1 MRLAIL
7 GGSFNPIHLG
17 HLNLAFHSYKELAY
31 DKIAIVPAY
40 ISPFKIFCKDT
51 EVEDRLKMIDLAIAD
66 KPYMYCELYEIE
78 REGVSYTIDT
88 INYLYQKFPDIE
100 GKIGLI
106 IGDDLKENFFRWKDA
121 EEIIKKTDIIIGKR
135 TGLKGS
141 FDLLNTESARAS
153 VKELKN
159 EILNISSTQIRDA
172 VLKNEDFSSLVP
184 KGVYDYIIEHGLYKE
199 NGIQVSEIKIGIS
212 DLMNTFDIEIK
223 TQEIDRFA
231 KSVLTESRYAHSVRV
246 AEYARHLAKEY
257 KKEGVSPALAYFTG
271 LAHDICKK
279 CSDEELVKLVEADGL
294 GIDNVETTRLNLL
307 HGRAAA
313 IVLQKKFGINDE
325 SVLKAA
331 AFHTFGYEGIDALG
345 KIIYIADKIEPGR
358 PDTENFRNMVKSSSL
373 NDLMLAVLDWNLAY
387 IKKKGA
393 SIHPETK
400 KMYEQIQ
407 KELKK

>member
-40 ISPFKIFCKDT
+40 ISPFKIFSKDT

-66 KPYMYCELYEIE
+66 KPYLYCELYEIE
-78 REGVSYTIDT
+78 RQGVSYTIDT
-88 INYLYQKFPDIE
+88 INYLYKKFPDIE

-106 IGDDLKENFFRWKDA
+106 IGDDLKDNFSRWKDA
-121 EEIIKKTDIIIGKR
+121 EEIIKKTDIIIGRR
-135 TGLKGS
+135 TGLKGHS
-141 FDLLNTESARAS
+141 NILNTGFAEAS

-172 VLKNEDFSSLVP
+172 VLKDEDFSSLVP

-199 NGIQVSEIKIGIS
+199 KGVSA
-212 DLMNTFDIEIK
+212 LMNTSDIELK
-223 TQEIDRFA
+223 TQEIDSFA

-246 AEYARHLAKEY
+246 AEYARHLANEY
-257 KKEGVSPALAYFTG
+257 KEEGVSPALAYFTG

-294 GIDNVETTRLNLL
+294 GIDNIENSRLNLL

-313 IVLQKKFGINDE
+313 VVLQNKFGINDE

-358 PDTENFRNMVKSSSL
+358 PNTQNFRDMVKSSSL
-373 NDLMLAVLDWNLAY
+373 NELMLAVLDWNLAY
-387 IKKKGA
+387 IEKKGA
-393 SIHPETK
+393 STHPETK

-407 KELKK
+407 KELKR

>member
-17 HLNLAFHSYKELAY
+17 HLHLAISAYKEFFY
-31 DKIAIVPAY
+31 DRIAIVPAY
-40 ISPFKIFCKDT
+40 ISPFKTFCKET
-51 EVEDRLKMIDLAIAD
+51 QTSDRLKMISLAIAD

-78 REGVSYTIDT
+78 RQGISYTIDT
-88 INYLYQKFPDIE
+88 INYLYKKFSDIE
-100 GKIGLI
+100 GKVGLI

-141 FDLLNTESARAS
+141 FDLLNTEQARAS

-172 VLKNEDFSSLVP
+172 VLQNKDFSSLVP
-184 KGVYDYIIEHGLYKE
+184 RGVYDYIIEHGLYKE
-199 NGIQVSEIKIGIS
+199 KGVSALGVS
-212 DLMNTFDIEIK
+212 ALMNTSDIELK
-223 TQEIDRFA
+223 TQEIDSFA

-246 AEYARHLAKEY
+246 AEYARHLANEY
-257 KKEGVSPALAYFTG
+257 KEEGVSPALAYFTG

-279 CSDEELVKLVEADGL
+279 YSDEELVKLVEADGL
-294 GIDNVETTRLNLL
+294 GIDEVEKTRLNLL

-313 IVLQKKFGINDE
+313 AVLRKKFGINDE
-325 SVLKAA
+325 SVLKAV

-358 PDTENFRNMVKSSSL
+358 PNTENFRKMIKSVSL
-373 NDLMLAVLDWNLAY
+373 NELMLAVLDWNLDY
-387 IKKKGA
+387 IEKKGA

>member
-78 REGVSYTIDT
+78 RQGVSYTIDT

-106 IGDDLKENFFRWKDA
+106 IGDDLKENFSRWKDA

-135 TGLKGS
+135 TGLKNS
-141 FDLLNTESARAS
+141 FDLLNTEQTKAS
-153 VKELKN
+153 VKDLKN

-172 VLKNEDFSSLVP
+172 VLQNKDFSSLVP
-184 KGVYDYIIEHGLYKE
+184 KGVYDYIIEQGLYKE
-199 NGIQVSEIKIGIS
+199 NGIQVSEIKSGIS
-212 DLMNTFDIEIK
+212 DLMNTSDIELR
-223 TQEIDRFA
+223 TQEIDSFA
-231 KSVLTESRYAHSVRV
+231 KSILTESRYAHSVRV

-257 KKEGVSPALAYFTG
+257 KEEGVSPALAYFTG

-294 GIDNVETTRLNLL
+294 GIDNVEKTRLNLL

-345 KIIYIADKIEPGR
+345 KIIYIADKIEPSR

-373 NDLMLAVLDWNLAY
+373 NDLMIAVLDWNLAY
-387 IKKKGA
+387 IKKKR
-393 SIHPETK
+393 SK
-400 KMYEQIQ
+400 CSS
-407 KELKK
+407 

>member
-17 HLNLAFHSYKELAY
+17 HLHLALSAYKELAY

-66 KPYMYCELYEIE
+66 KPYMYCEVYEIE
-78 REGVSYTIDT
+78 RQGVSYTIDT

-135 TGLKGS
+135 TGLKSS
-141 FDLLNTESARAS
+141 FDLLNTELARAS

-159 EILNISSTQIRDA
+159 KILNNSSTQIRDA
-172 VLKNEDFSSLVP
+172 VLQNKDFSSLVP

-199 NGIQVSEIKIGIS
+199 KGVSALGVS
-212 DLMNTFDIEIK
+212 TLTAPSDIEIK
-223 TQEIDRFA
+223 IQEIDHFA

-246 AEYARHLAKEY
+246 AEYASHLAKEY
-257 KKEGVSPALAYFTG
+257 KEEGVSPALAYFTG

-279 CSDEELVKLVEADGL
+279 CSDEELVKLVETDGL
-294 GIDNVETTRLNLL
+294 GIDNVENTRLNLL
-307 HGRAAA
+307 HGRAAT

-373 NDLMLAVLDWNLAY
+373 NELMLAVLDWNLAY
-387 IKKKGA
+387 IEKKGA
-393 SIHPETK
+393 SVHPETK

>member
-1 MRLAIL
+1 MKLAIL

-17 HLNLAFHSYKELAY
+17 HLHLALSAYKEFSY

-40 ISPFKIFCKDT
+40 ISPFKTFCKET
-51 EVEDRLKMIDLAIAD
+51 QTSDRLKMISLAIAD

-78 REGVSYTIDT
+78 RQGISYTIDT
-88 INYLYQKFPDIE
+88 INYLYKKFSDIE
-100 GKIGLI
+100 GKVGLI
-106 IGDDLKENFFRWKDA
+106 IGDDLKEKFSLWKNSD
-121 EEIIKKTDIIIGKR
+121 ELIEKTDIIIGRRNEKE
-135 TGLKGS
+135 
-141 FDLLNTESARAS
+141 DLNSCLQKKDFPY
-153 VKELKN
+153 KELNN
-159 EILNISSTQIRDA
+159 EVLNISSSMIRESI
-172 VLKNEDFSSLVP
+172 LKGEDFSSLVP

-199 NGIQVSEIKIGIS
+199 KGVSALGVS
-212 DLMNTFDIEIK
+212 DLMDTSDIELK
-223 TQEIDRFA
+223 TREIDRFA

-257 KKEGVSPALAYFTG
+257 KKEGVSSALAYFTG

-294 GIDNVETTRLNLL
+294 GIDNVEKNRLNLL
-307 HGRAAA
+307 HGRASA

-325 SVLKAA
+325 SVLKAV

-373 NDLMLAVLDWNLAY
+373 NELMLAVLDWNLAY

-400 KMYEQIQ
+400 KMHEQIQ

>member
-1 MRLAIL
+1 MQ
-7 GGSFNPIHLG
+7 N
-17 HLNLAFHSYKELAY
+17 K
-31 DKIAIVPAY
+31 
-40 ISPFKIFCKDT
+40 
-51 EVEDRLKMIDLAIAD
+51 
-66 KPYMYCELYEIE
+66 
-78 REGVSYTIDT
+78 
-88 INYLYQKFPDIE
+88 
-100 GKIGLI
+100 
-106 IGDDLKENFFRWKDA
+106 
-121 EEIIKKTDIIIGKR
+121 
-135 TGLKGS
+135 
-141 FDLLNTESARAS
+141 
-153 VKELKN
+153 
-159 EILNISSTQIRDA
+159 
-172 VLKNEDFSSLVP
+172 DFSSLVP

-199 NGIQVSEIKIGIS
+199 KNVSALGVAALTAPS
-212 DLMNTFDIEIK
+212 DIELK
-223 TQEIDRFA
+223 TQEIDSFA

-257 KKEGVSPALAYFTG
+257 KEEGVSPALAYFTG

-373 NDLMLAVLDWNLAY
+373 NELMIAVLDWNLAY

-393 SIHPETK
+393 SVHPETK

>member
-17 HLNLAFHSYKELAY
+17 HLHLAFHSYKELAY

-51 EVEDRLKMIDLAIAD
+51 EVEDRLKMINLAISD
-66 KPYMYCELYEIE
+66 KPYMYCEVYEIE
-78 REGVSYTIDT
+78 RQGISYTIDT

-135 TGLKGS
+135 TGLKSS
-141 FDLLNTESARAS
+141 FDLLNTESAKAS

-172 VLKNEDFSSLVP
+172 VLQNKDFSSLVP
-184 KGVYDYIIEHGLYKE
+184 KKIYDYIIEQGLYKE
-199 NGIQVSEIKIGIS
+199 KNVSALGVS
-212 DLMNTFDIEIK
+212 DLTAPSDIELK
-223 TQEIDRFA
+223 TQEIDSFA

-257 KKEGVSPALAYFTG
+257 REEGVSPALAYFTG

-279 CSDEELVKLVEADGL
+279 CSDEELVKLVEADEL
-294 GIDNVETTRLNLL
+294 GIDNVEKTRLNLL

-373 NDLMLAVLDWNLAY
+373 NELMIAVLDWNLAY

-393 SIHPETK
+393 SVHPETK

>member
-78 REGVSYTIDT
+78 RQGVSYTIDT
-88 INYLYQKFPDIE
+88 INYLYQKFPDLE

-106 IGDDLKENFFRWKDA
+106 IGDDLKENFSRWKDA

-135 TGLKGS
+135 TGLKNS
-141 FDLLNTESARAS
+141 FDLLNTEQTKAS

-172 VLKNEDFSSLVP
+172 VLQNKDFSSLVP
-184 KGVYDYIIEHGLYKE
+184 KRVYDYIIEQGLYKE
-199 NGIQVSEIKIGIS
+199 KGVSALGIS
-212 DLMNTFDIEIK
+212 ALTAPSDIELK
-223 TQEIDRFA
+223 TQEIDSFA

-257 KKEGVSPALAYFTG
+257 KKEGVSPALAFFTG
-271 LAHDICKK
+271 LAHDLCKK

-294 GIDNVETTRLNLL
+294 GIDNVEKTRLNLL

-345 KIIYIADKIEPGR
+345 KIIYIADKIEPSR

-373 NDLMLAVLDWNLAY
+373 NELRIAVLDWNLAY
-387 IKKKGA
+387 LKKKGA
-393 SIHPETK
+393 SVHTETK
-400 KMYEQIQ
+400 KMYEQIK

>member
-40 ISPFKIFCKDT
+40 ISPFKIFSKDT

-66 KPYMYCELYEIE
+66 KPYLYCELYEIE
-78 REGVSYTIDT
+78 RQGVSYTIDT
-88 INYLYQKFPDIE
+88 INYLYKKFPDIE

-106 IGDDLKENFFRWKDA
+106 IGDDLKDNFSRWKDA
-121 EEIIKKTDIIIGKR
+121 EEIIKKTDIIIGRR
-135 TGLKGS
+135 TGLKGHS
-141 FDLLNTESARAS
+141 NILNTGFAEAS

-172 VLKNEDFSSLVP
+172 VLKDEDFSSLVP
-184 KGVYDYIIEHGLYKE
+184 KGVYDYIVEHGLYK
-199 NGIQVSEIKIGIS
+199 N
-212 DLMNTFDIEIK
+212 NTSVLNINTSDIELK
-223 TQEIDRFA
+223 TKEIDSFA

-246 AEYARHLAKEY
+246 AEYARYLAQEY
-257 KKEGVSPALAYFTG
+257 AKEGVSPSLAYFTG

-294 GIDNVETTRLNLL
+294 GIDNIENSRLNLL

-313 IVLQKKFGINDE
+313 VVLQNKFGINDE

-358 PDTENFRNMVKSSSL
+358 PNTQNFRDMVKSSSL
-373 NDLMLAVLDWNLAY
+373 NELMLAVLDWNLAY
-387 IKKKGA
+387 IEKKGA
-393 SIHPETK
+393 STHPETK

-407 KELKK
+407 KELKR

>member
-40 ISPFKIFCKDT
+40 ISPFKIFCNDT
-51 EVEDRLKMIDLAIAD
+51 QVEDRLKMIELAIAD

-78 REGVSYTIDT
+78 RKGVSYTIDT
-88 INYLYQKFPDIE
+88 IGYLYQKFPDIE

-135 TGLKGS
+135 IGGNGS
-141 FDLLNTESARAS
+141 FNLSDIEPEKAS
-153 VKELKN
+153 IKELNN

-184 KGVYDYIIEHGLYKE
+184 KAVYDYIIGHGLYKK
-199 NGIQVSEIKIGIS
+199 NKIPDSDMKDGIS
-212 DLMNTFDIEIK
+212 QLINADDIKLK
-223 TQEIDRFA
+223 TQEIDSFA
-231 KSVLTESRYAHSVRV
+231 KSVLNESRYAHSVRV
-246 AEYARHLAKEY
+246 AEYARHLAEEY
-257 KKEGVSPALAYFTG
+257 KTEGVPPVLAYFTG

-279 CSDEELVKLVEADGL
+279 CSDEELVKLVESDNL
-294 GIDNVETTRLNLL
+294 GIDGVEKTRLNLL
-307 HGRAAA
+307 HGRAASV
-313 IVLQKKFGINDE
+313 VLQKKFGINDK
-325 SVLKAA
+325 SVLKAV
-331 AFHTFGYEGIDALG
+331 AFHTFGYEDIDALG

-358 PDTENFRNMVKSSSL
+358 PDTENFREMVKSSSL
-373 NDLMLAVLDWNLAY
+373 NELMLAVLDWNLSF
-387 IKKKGA
+387 IEKKSA
-393 SIHPETK
+393 RVHPATI

>member
-17 HLNLAFHSYKELAY
+17 HLHLALSAYKELAY

-78 REGVSYTIDT
+78 RQGVSYTIDT
-88 INYLYQKFPDIE
+88 INYLYQKFPDLE

-106 IGDDLKENFFRWKDA
+106 IGDDLKDNFFRWKDA

-172 VLKNEDFSSLVP
+172 VLQNKDFSSLVP
-184 KGVYDYIIEHGLYKE
+184 KRVYDYIIEQGLYKE
-199 NGIQVSEIKIGIS
+199 KGVSALGIS
-212 DLMNTFDIEIK
+212 ALTAPSDIELK
-223 TQEIDRFA
+223 TQEIDSFA

-257 KKEGVSPALAYFTG
+257 KKEGVSPALAFFTG
-271 LAHDICKK
+271 LAHDLCKK

-294 GIDNVETTRLNLL
+294 GIDNVEKTRLNLL

-358 PDTENFRNMVKSSSL
+358 PDTENFRDMVKSSSL
-373 NDLMLAVLDWNLAY
+373 NELMLAVLDWNLAY

-393 SIHPETK
+393 SVHPETK

>member
-17 HLNLAFHSYKELAY
+17 HLNLAFDSYKELAY

-40 ISPFKIFCKDT
+40 ISPFKIFCNDT
-51 EVEDRLKMIDLAIAD
+51 QVEDRLKMIDLAIAD
-66 KPYMYCELYEIE
+66 KPCMYCELYEIE
-78 REGVSYTIDT
+78 RKGVSYTIDT
-88 INYLYQKFPDIE
+88 IDYLYQKFPDIE

-135 TGLKGS
+135 TGGKGS
-141 FDLLNTESARAS
+141 FNLSDIEPEKAS
-153 VKELKN
+153 IKELNN

-184 KGVYDYIIEHGLYKE
+184 KAVYDYIIGHGLYKKKE
-199 NGIQVSEIKIGIS
+199 IPVSDIKGGIS
-212 DLMNTFDIEIK
+212 RLINAADIQAKIR
-223 TQEIDRFA
+223 EIDSFA
-231 KSVLTESRYAHSVRV
+231 KSVLNESRYAHSVRV
-246 AEYARHLAKEY
+246 AEYARHLAEEY
-257 KKEGVSPALAYFTG
+257 KTEGVPPALAYFTG

-279 CSDEELVKLVEADGL
+279 CSDEELVKLVESDNL
-294 GIDNVETTRLNLL
+294 GIDEVEKTRLNLL

-313 IVLQKKFGINDE
+313 VVLQKKFGINDE

-331 AFHTFGYEGIDALG
+331 AFHTFGYEDIDALG

-358 PDTENFRNMVKSSSL
+358 PDTENFREMVKSSSL
-373 NDLMLAVLDWNLAY
+373 NELMLAVLDWNLDF
-387 IKKKGA
+387 IQKKGS